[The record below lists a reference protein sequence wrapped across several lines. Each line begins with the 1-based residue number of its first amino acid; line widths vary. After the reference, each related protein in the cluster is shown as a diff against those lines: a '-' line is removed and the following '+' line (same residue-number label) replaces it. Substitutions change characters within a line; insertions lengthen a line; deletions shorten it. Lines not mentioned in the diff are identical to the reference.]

1 MGIFT
6 RILGLFTQEAIPEA
20 AADYY
25 DLFAGRIVPTLYS
38 GFMDAVARELRCGK
52 ILDVG
57 TGPGYVPIEIAK
69 RNEEVFVDGIDL
81 TRKFREIGERN
92 ARNAGVSARVHF
104 ETGDA
109 TKMPFDDNSYDVV
122 ISTGAM
128 HHWKYPARVID
139 EMYRVLKPG
148 GEAWVLDPN
157 KECSSEEWE
166 EFLEKIVRL
175 SGAGFFGR
183 LWLRY
188 GVRWEIKWNCYS
200 RARIEEMARASSFGG
215 CDIEIDGVYMTIKM
229 RKK

>member
-6 RILGLFTQEAIPEA
+6 RILGLFTQEAVPEA

-38 GFMDAVARELRCGK
+38 GFVDAVVRELRCGK

-148 GEAWVLDPN
+148 GRTVFCEVVLKDKLPEN
-157 KECSSEEWE
+157 VRKNIDDWFRCIGGALPEKEFIALMEGVGFRNIQVISE
-166 EFLEKIVRL
+166 VRNARTGHPL
-175 SGAGFFGR
+175 A
-183 LWLRY
+183 LCAN
-188 GVRWEIKWNCYS
+188 I
-200 RARIEEMARASSFGG
+200 RAYK
-215 CDIEIDGVYMTIKM
+215 V
-229 RKK
+229 